1 DLFFSEQFLEARPL
15 LTAMRQSAGSVL
27 LVDEIDKSDEE
38 FEAFLLEVLSDYQV
52 TVPEIGTIKANVP
65 PIVILTSNNVRE
77 LGDALKRRCLHLHI
91 GFPDHKREQRIVQAR
106 VEGVSEDLLEQLI
119 SFVQSV
125 RELDIKKQPSI
136 AETVDWA
143 KTLLLLHA
151 NALDEAFVR
160 DTLNVLLKHE
170 SDIEAVNTDIPK
182 LVREATSGKPM
193 YPGQFTR

>member
-1 DLFFSEQFLEARPL
+1 
-15 LTAMRQSAGSVL
+15 M
-27 LVDEIDKSDEE
+27 
-38 FEAFLLEVLSDYQV
+38 
-52 TVPEIGTIKANVP
+52 
-65 PIVILTSNNVRE
+65 
-77 LGDALKRRCLHLHI
+77 
-91 GFPDHKREQRIVQAR
+91 
-106 VEGVSEDLLEQLI
+106 SEDLLEQLI